1 MAEQVSTKPGDL
13 NSDPRAQAKAGQEA
27 APAPAILAERGE
39 KGDLQ
44 EPSGQLARHKQTWT
58 RERETLLGTRQ
69 RGGPA
74 SGAVLADTRVLWRLL
89 KCTQRTQESLSE
101 WFVLW

>member
-13 NSDPRAQAKAGQEA
+13 NSDPRAQATAGQEA
-27 APAPAILAERGE
+27 APASAILAERGE

-58 RERETLLGTRQ
+58 RERARPCLEQGKGEGQHQGLSWPTHVYC
-69 RGGPA
+69 
-74 SGAVLADTRVLWRLL
+74 GACSSAHNAYRRV
-89 KCTQRTQESLSE
+89 
-101 WFVLW
+101 